1 MNKVLLTGGAGFFGS
16 HIAEKL
22 IDQGYPLIIIDS
34 CNDETTQKK
43 IKKNNLKILKDKSKK
58 LNSYFKFYEEDIKNE
73 NEILNIFK
81 VEKPEILIHA
91 ASLVMDRASVDI
103 PIEFIKTNI
112 EGSQILINAV
122 SSVDTFKKIVFIS
135 SRSAIGETV
144 NESSYI
150 KENDNFKPINPY
162 GASKAAAESFFY
174 SFHSISKMP
183 LTICR
188 MQPMYGPRC
197 RHDMLIWRVLDSIL
211 SGSEINKYGDGNA
224 IRDWLHVYDAV
235 NAILKIIEFKS
246 EFEIFNI
253 GTGIG
258 TSTNEIIR
266 ICEKISKKKANIV
279 KIDSVKGDAYFAGL
293 ADCSEIEKKLNWK
306 AEINIEDGIQ
316 STFKFMKNF
325 YLS

>member
-1 MNKVLLTGGAGFFGS
+1 MNKALLTGGAGFFGS

-279 KIDSVKGDAYFAGL
+279 KIDSVKGDAHFAGL